1 MHDGCACVCAAFSQL
16 CSRLG
21 VPTEFAAW
29 HVAGAARCVPLAEKR
44 SQESREGR
52 HPASPGDLQ
61 LNSPRLHPVPPR
73 APWGVAAW
81 RLLQRLWADIVA
93 ICGLPEAG
101 ASHGMVQVSVIT
113 LSYLHSPPHPQP
125 PNPYSPFT
133 RTTTPSP
140 ATSACSRLSRPSL
153 ARSARAQSRAPLRQ
167 VESYGR
173 AINRR
178 SAVSGRIRSYQDVSG
193 RIRTCVGPYP
203 KSCIRPYQDVSG
215 RIRTYQYQAVSGR
228 IRTCVGGAYQAVWER
243 ITSCGGL
250 RIRTYQSAG
259 SRVTY
264 QDVSGRIGHVRKP
277 WSYQCCITS
286 VSVSGSYPHL
296 NLQFSAQGP
305 DTARYV
311 LIRPYHGCSS
321 YR

>member
-1 MHDGCACVCAAFSQL
+1 MGEQL
-16 CSRLG
+16 I
-21 VPTEFAAW
+21 
-29 HVAGAARCVPLAEKR
+29 AG
-44 SQESREGR
+44 
-52 HPASPGDLQ
+52 LQ
-61 LNSPRLHPVPPR
+61 YPV
-73 APWGVAAW
+73 
-81 RLLQRLWADIVA
+81 
-93 ICGLPEAG
+93 
-101 ASHGMVQVSVIT
+101 
-113 LSYLHSPPHPQP
+113 
-125 PNPYSPFT
+125 
-133 RTTTPSP
+133 
-140 ATSACSRLSRPSL
+140 
-153 ARSARAQSRAPLRQ
+153 
-167 VESYGR
+167 
-173 AINRR
+173 
-178 SAVSGRIRSYQDVSG
+178 
-193 RIRTCVGPYP
+193 
-203 KSCIRPYQDVSG
+203 VSG
-215 RIRTYQYQAVSGR
+215 RIRTYPVVSGRVWGRIRRAVSGRIRTYPVVSGRISIRPYQAVSGR

>member
-125 PNPYSPFT
+125 PNPYT
-133 RTTTPSP
+133 I
-140 ATSACSRLSRPSL
+140 AHSRGLRPRL
-153 ARSARAQSRAPLRQ
+153 LPLLRAPDFRARASPEAHTRK
-167 VESYGR
+167 VELLLGR
-173 AINRR
+173 WSLMGEQLIA
-178 SAVSGRIRSYQDVSG
+178 GLQ
-193 RIRTCVGPYP
+193 YP
-203 KSCIRPYQDVSG
+203 VVSG
-215 RIRTYQYQAVSGR
+215 RIRTYPVVSGRVWGRIRRAVSGR
-228 IRTCVGGAYQAVWER
+228 IRTYPV
-243 ITSCGGL
+243 
-250 RIRTYQSAG
+250 
-259 SRVTY
+259 
-264 QDVSGRIGHVRKP
+264 VSGRI
-277 WSYQCCITS
+277 S
-286 VSVSGSYPHL
+286 
-296 NLQFSAQGP
+296 
-305 DTARYV
+305 
-311 LIRPYHGCSS
+311 IRPYQAVSERVWVVRIRPYGNVSRRVGGCVSG
-321 YR
+321 RIRARGVE